1 MADGNPFALRRM
13 LALRQFPVLCN
24 ADLGELALLA
34 ENVAEVTLPAGAVV
48 ARAGEPL
55 DALHLVLDG
64 EIATTGSSSR
74 TWGARTWGPRET
86 FGALEVLAYRP
97 AAAPAVATT
106 ETTTLQLLAPDV
118 TDVLE
123 DSFGVMLA
131 TLRGLAARAGLRAPE
146 IRTAIPPG
154 VHTLGLAERLIVL
167 RGLPAFSRAPLEAL
181 AALAHAAEDAVL
193 PAGTQL
199 ARGGSHGA
207 SSIVIV
213 DGEARMAG
221 RAGGVR
227 TLGRGD
233 VIGHLEMLGDLPHE
247 DTVEAT
253 APVRGLVLAAPCL
266 FDVIE
271 DHTDLGRAILAVL
284 AGILLDDPGRV
295 IQGPAVRQPLSGPSS
310 PP

>member
-55 DALHLVLDG
+55 AGLHLVLDG
-64 EIATTGSSSR
+64 EIATTGSS
-74 TWGARTWGPRET
+74 ARTWGPRET

-181 AALAHAAEDAVL
+181 AALAHAAEEAVL
-193 PAGTQL
+193 PAGTPL

-213 DGEARMAG
+213 DGEARMAD

-247 DTVEAT
+247 DTVEAI
-253 APVRGLVLAAPCL
+253 APVRALALAAPSL

-284 AGILLDDPGRV
+284 AGILLDEPGQG
-295 IQGPAVRQPLSGPSS
+295 IHGPAARRPLSGPSS